1 MRKVCNVLLIEY
13 AVNTGDRSRIQQIAA
28 GHLIKHA
35 VKQVADHFHDC
46 GEHVGVS
53 QNAARRDVE
62 HADRRYD
69 VEIEQSANKVV
80 SQRGLK
86 PGFAFSRCNI
96 KDLLNRKQAADD
108 CVKLHPRILCGCKVD
123 GEGTCINKVLHL
135 PSPLIIIAKR
145 PVNDPVNRFFPLLR
159 VSFELAE
166 FISFGCSKF
175 IADIRILT
183 EVSKVSQIRHTNVH
197 ADGQAN
203 IQPVAVVFV
212 QQDLVVVVGI
222 NQCII
227 VVGRKKLGC
236 KLADNRCKQAA
247 DVLAFQVFS
256 RRKVELRHKQLN
268 QFRRDTADD
277 FLVGGAF
284 IHHKLIVAVVVIFTE
299 NGFGAVVNNIA
310 SRFLRIFKQLIVAAF
325 CPVDTGNHF
334 RCEDGR
340 NDFAEEVVNAAENGG
355 VASRGVGD
363 AAVRLRGRNELVQE
377 VTGDFEIPF
386 DNIKVRI
393 GVGKVRRENLILEAI
408 IVVTV
413 DYFVIRPLPKIFA
426 LFLGEEHIFGVR
438 KRVHFF
444 AADIADISE
453 FRTEPFGKCFLN
465 GAVENDR
472 RHFLEHIR
480 NKLIKQGGCGV
491 GVQIQRRCAGVQST
505 CKRGQPVAVVF
516 IILEVVAGH
525 CLVDIFAAAFRLFGL
540 IEFRFFSRILISYGV
555 EHIAGEIITA
565 RILFIS
571 IAKIIVL
578 CGKRV
583 VADAGAGSI
592 FFIRSGALGL
602 GEQRLNE
609 AVQNRLHTAVALRA
623 RQSTHLRQVIVFS
636 FQKREDE
643 TFNQAGDVFD
653 DAQVYAG
660 KCGARDAEVDFARAK
675 DIADDACVILKDHQ
689 QTGNDVQLIHAF
701 TRHTFRP
708 SFQVYVRKNAKERFD

>member
-1 MRKVCNVLLIEY
+1 MLKQGTGRVITDDHCRVDCCAVRGEQVVITVCVGIGNARVSHLLRVCCPTYEEVQERHNRIQKAILISRIELGNQVLRKFSKVLLIKY
-13 AVNTGDRSRIQQIAA
+13 TVNRSDCACVNQIAA
-28 GHLIKHA
+28 GHFFKQA
-35 VKQVADHFHDC
+35 VEQVADNFHNR

-53 QNAARRDVE
+53 QDAARRDVE
-62 HADRRYD
+62 HADRLHNIKIQQRKN
-69 VEIEQSANKVV
+69 EVV
-80 SQRGLK
+80 SQSRFK
-86 PGFAFSRCNI
+86 PSFAFSRRYAEDFLDR
-96 KDLLNRKQAADD
+96 KDRADD
-108 CVKLHPRILCGCKVD
+108 RVKLRPRILRRSKVD
-123 GEGTCINKVLHL
+123 CEGAGVYEFFHL
-135 PSPLIIIAKR
+135 PGPFVIIAKR
-145 PVNDPVNRFFPLLR
+145 PVDDPVNGVFPALLIRFESSKIIGLG
-159 VSFELAE
+159 SSE
-166 FISFGCSKF
+166 FITDFSVFAKV
-175 IADIRILT
+175 D
-183 EVSKVSQIRHTNVH
+183 EVSQVIHTDVNAH
-197 ADGQAN
+197 GQAN

-247 DVLAFQVFS
+247 DVLAFQVFR

-299 NGFGAVVNNIA
+299 NGFGAVANNIA
-310 SRFLRIFKQLIVAAF
+310 SRFLRIFKQLVVAAF
-325 CPVDTGNHF
+325 CPADCGNDI
-334 RCEDGR
+334 RGEDGR
-340 NDFAEEVVNAAENGG
+340 NDFTEEVVNAAENGG

-444 AADIADISE
+444 AADFADISE

-491 GVQIQRRCAGVQST
+491 GVQIQRRCAGVQSI

-540 IEFRFFSRILISYGV
+540 IEFRFFSRVFISCGIQY
-555 EHIAGEIITA
+555 IAG
-565 RILFIS
+565 
-571 IAKIIVL
+571 
-578 CGKRV
+578 
-583 VADAGAGSI
+583 
-592 FFIRSGALGL
+592 
-602 GEQRLNE
+602 
-609 AVQNRLHTAVALRA
+609 
-623 RQSTHLRQVIVFS
+623 
-636 FQKREDE
+636 
-643 TFNQAGDVFD
+643 
-653 DAQVYAG
+653 
-660 KCGARDAEVDFARAK
+660 
-675 DIADDACVILKDHQ
+675 VILA
-689 QTGNDVQLIHAF
+689 G
-701 TRHTFRP
+701 
-708 SFQVYVRKNAKERFD
+708 